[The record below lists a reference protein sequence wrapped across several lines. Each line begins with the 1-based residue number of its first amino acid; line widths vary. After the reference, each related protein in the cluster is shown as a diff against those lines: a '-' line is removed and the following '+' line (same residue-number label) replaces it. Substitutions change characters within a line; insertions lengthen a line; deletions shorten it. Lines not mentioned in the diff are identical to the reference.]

1 MKPNPHIIAVIGGR
15 ECSPGQYQEAM
26 QVGKGIAERGDV
38 LICGGKG
45 GIMEGA
51 CRGAA
56 ENDGLTIGILTG
68 SDTSEANPWVRIALP
83 SGIGIARNYL
93 IAQSCQAAVAIGGR
107 YGTLSEIAYC
117 LQLQKPVFAI
127 GSWEIPGAQVVDSAA
142 EALERL
148 YRELGT

>member
-1 MKPNPHIIAVIGGR
+1 VKQKPNIIAVIGGR
-15 ECSPGQYQEAM
+15 ECNPDQYQEAM

-45 GIMEGA
+45 GVMEGA